1 MGVFVRLMRSATVA
15 LAAALVLGAC
25 GRAEERRPLT
35 TPPPPAVTPGT
46 VLTAE
51 DMERLVKERDAMVQ
65 RPSALREEV
74 DEVSRVR
81 DQVLRNSGMKK

>member
-1 MGVFVRLMRSATVA
+1 MVIRLSGTLTVL
-15 LAAALVLGAC
+15 LASVLALGAC
-25 GRAEERRPLT
+25 GRAEEKRPLT
-35 TPPPPAVTPGT
+35 MPPPAVTPGT

-51 DMERLVKERDAMVQ
+51 EMERLVKERDAMVQ